1 MTKARAT
8 RTSAELQKEFDDCAG
23 ELATAIK
30 ALIRGYL
37 PAELRAKP
45 FTVQIQIDHAN
56 KKSSSLTPKKK
67 GGAA

>member
-1 MTKARAT
+1 MSTKAPRTPAQLQRA
-8 RTSAELQKEFDDCAG
+8 FNDCAG

-37 PAELRAKP
+37 PEELRAKP
-45 FTVQIQIDHAN
+45 FSVTIQIDHDG
-56 KKSSSLTPKKK
+56 KKSASLTPKKK